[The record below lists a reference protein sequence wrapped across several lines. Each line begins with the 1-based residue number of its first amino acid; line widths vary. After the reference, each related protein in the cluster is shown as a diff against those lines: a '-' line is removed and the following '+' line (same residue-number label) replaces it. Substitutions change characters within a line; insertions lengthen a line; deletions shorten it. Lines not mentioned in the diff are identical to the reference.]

1 MKRCKRYTKLQRIV
15 LRHLGFTLAKG
26 NLMNTQRKTRKSSV
40 FAACFTTGLLAI
52 SHPGLLGESHAQ
64 ENTRNGAVIGGV
76 TGAVIGGVVGH
87 NHKDQTAEGALIG
100 GAVGAVAGG
109 IFGNQRDKLEKQRR
123 AYEQQR
129 QQFYQQQTYHY
140 PPGYQG
146 RPNVIYSNQPAPRYN
161 PPTRSAR
168 RPVTYPEVIQMT
180 RSGVSESVI
189 AGHIQT
195 NGVWARPDVDEV
207 ILLSQEGVSDYV
219 IQTMQAA
226 VVTGA
231 GTPLPP
237 PPPSNAPLVQPLPY
251 ANGTTSLRPSSSRIT
266 PSNAN
271 TPRFEP
277 PPLLERRG
285 F

>member
-1 MKRCKRYTKLQRIV
+1 MKSFKNSLQFSAYKPWI
-15 LRHLGFTLAKG
+15 A
-26 NLMNTQRKTRKSSV
+26 
-40 FAACFTTGLLAI
+40 TGLLAL
-52 SHPGLLGESHAQ
+52 STATTPDVATAQ

-109 IFGNQRDKLEKQRR
+109 IFGNQRDKLERQRR
-123 AYEQQR
+123 AYEQQK

-146 RPNVIYSNQPAPRYN
+146 RPNVIYGNQPVSRTASAPR
-161 PPTRSAR
+161 TIR

-180 RSGVSESVI
+180 RGGVSESVI
-189 AGHIQT
+189 VGHIQA

-207 ILLSQEGVSDYV
+207 IMLSQEGVSDYV
-219 IQTMQAA
+219 IQAMQGA

-237 PPPSNAPLVQPLPY
+237 PAVSPTYSANSGYSVNSGYSRSVSPSVQSLVPNPQMP
-251 ANGTTSLRPSSSRIT
+251 TSSRVT

-271 TPRFEP
+271 TPRFAP

>member
-1 MKRCKRYTKLQRIV
+1 MKIRQKS
-15 LRHLGFTLAKG
+15 
-26 NLMNTQRKTRKSSV
+26 RKTSA
-40 FAACFTTGLLAI
+40 FATCITTGLLAI
-52 SHPGLLGESHAQ
+52 SQPVGIQETHAQ

-76 TGAVIGGVVGH
+76 AGAVIGGVVGH

-109 IFGNQRDKLEKQRR
+109 IFGNQRDKLERQRR

-146 RPNVIYSNQPAPRYN
+146 RPNVIYSNQPTPRYN
-161 PPTRSAR
+161 PPTRSVR

-189 AGHIQT
+189 VGHIQT

-207 ILLSQEGVSDYV
+207 IALSQEGVSDYV
-219 IQTMQAA
+219 IQAMQAA
-226 VVTGA
+226 AVTGA
-231 GTPLPP
+231 GTPLYPQGNNQLA
-237 PPPSNAPLVQPLPY
+237 PSPNPPLVQPSLPY
-251 ANGTTSLRPSSSRIT
+251 SNSSSTLRPSSSRIT